1 MVVVPTVLGG
11 VPSDRLGATYM
22 HEHIFTLDLEIE
34 LNYPEGWDE
43 TERVAGAV
51 AKLQHL
57 KERGIDTIVD
67 LTVLGLGRYIPRIQR
82 IAEQVDLNIVVSTG
96 LYTYNDLPLQFGFQ
110 DPEGPFGFKSEPLV
124 EMFERDILNGIADT
138 GVRAGMLKFA
148 TDEPGL
154 TKGVVRVIRAV
165 AATHKRTR
173 TPITT
178 HSNAP
183 LRQGVDQQRLLREAG
198 VDLSSVIVG
207 HSGDTDDLAYLRQLM
222 DAGSYIGMDR
232 FGLDNIL
239 AFERRCQVVAQLAA
253 EGYANRMVL
262 SQDTCA
268 SSRFMD
274 QDRLAALVPHW
285 HYEHIIDDVLPE
297 LRRLGVSQGQIDEML
312 VANPRQ
318 IFESTAV
325 MERTTV
331 EQEASS

>member
-154 TKGVVRVIRAV
+154 HQRRGARHPRGRCDLQTHADADHNALECSSSSGGLP
-165 AATHKRTR
+165 AA
-173 TPITT
+173 
-178 HSNAP
+178 S
-183 LRQGVDQQRLLREAG
+183 
-198 VDLSSVIVG
+198 
-207 HSGDTDDLAYLRQLM
+207 
-222 DAGSYIGMDR
+222 
-232 FGLDNIL
+232 
-239 AFERRCQVVAQLAA
+239 AA
-253 EGYANRMVL
+253 
-262 SQDTCA
+262 
-268 SSRFMD
+268 
-274 QDRLAALVPHW
+274 
-285 HYEHIIDDVLPE
+285 
-297 LRRLGVSQGQIDEML
+297 
-312 VANPRQ
+312 
-318 IFESTAV
+318 
-325 MERTTV
+325 
-331 EQEASS
+331 